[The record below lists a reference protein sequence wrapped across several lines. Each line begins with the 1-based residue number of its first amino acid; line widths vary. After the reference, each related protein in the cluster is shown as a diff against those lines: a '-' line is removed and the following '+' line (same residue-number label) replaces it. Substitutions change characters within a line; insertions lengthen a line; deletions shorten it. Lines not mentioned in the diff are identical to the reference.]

1 MAFLYPQLLVVITHP
16 KLLVVYFKTP
26 KKKKRR
32 FKTIRLRA
40 CCDYNITGKLSFR
53 MFITPSTASFPA
65 TALQAIT

>member
-1 MAFLYPQLLVVITHP
+1 MKTLMAFLYPQLLVVITHP
-16 KLLVVYFKTP
+16 KLLVVYFK
-26 KKKKRR
+26 
-32 FKTIRLRA
+32 LA